1 MIKYFDLQRISES
14 FEPELSETV
23 VRVTRSGWYLQGE
36 ETRAFEEAFAGY
48 CGTRYCIGVGNGLDA
63 LTLIFMAYRELGEMQ
78 PGDEVIVPANTYIA
92 SILSVVRAGLKPVF
106 CEPSFDSCNIA
117 PEAIETLINFRTKA
131 ILPVHLYGR
140 CADMQPILNIA
151 ASYRLKVVEDAAQS
165 HGAVY
170 HGKRTGNLGDAAG
183 FSFYPAKNLGALGDG
198 GAVTTNDQQ
207 LAAMIRS
214 IANYGSSAKYVH
226 LCKGI
231 NSRLDELQAAVL
243 RLKLA
248 FPGGSAP
255 IMPPRKRFVTP
266 PQTRQLQQ
274 HIQRQCVLMFNR
286 CNTQASLY
294 IVLGGCQQLF
304 HIFPVFSSC
313 RDRLQAFLAAE
324 GIQAQIHYP
333 IPPHKQ
339 EAFTEYSSLSLPV
352 TERIHREELSLPMSP
367 LMTDEEVDTVIAAL
381 NRFV

>member
-36 ETRAFEEAFAGY
+36 ETRAFEEVFAGY

-117 PEAIETLINFRTKA
+117 PEAIETLINSRTKA

-214 IANYGSSAKYVH
+214 IANYGSSA
-226 LCKGI
+226 
-231 NSRLDELQAAVL
+231 
-243 RLKLA
+243 
-248 FPGGSAP
+248 
-255 IMPPRKRFVTP
+255 
-266 PQTRQLQQ
+266 
-274 HIQRQCVLMFNR
+274 
-286 CNTQASLY
+286 
-294 IVLGGCQQLF
+294 
-304 HIFPVFSSC
+304 
-313 RDRLQAFLAAE
+313 
-324 GIQAQIHYP
+324 
-333 IPPHKQ
+333 
-339 EAFTEYSSLSLPV
+339 
-352 TERIHREELSLPMSP
+352 
-367 LMTDEEVDTVIAAL
+367 
-381 NRFV
+381 

>member
-1 MIKYFDLQRISES
+1 M
-14 FEPELSETV
+14 
-23 VRVTRSGWYLQGE
+23 
-36 ETRAFEEAFAGY
+36 
-48 CGTRYCIGVGNGLDA
+48 
-63 LTLIFMAYRELGEMQ
+63 
-78 PGDEVIVPANTYIA
+78 IVPANTYIA

-117 PEAIETLINFRTKA
+117 PEAIETLINSRTKA

-248 FPGGSAP
+248 RLDVDNERRRNIACRYLDGIKNPLLTLPSVDDW
-255 IMPPRKRFVTP
+255 K
-266 PQTRQLQQ
+266 Q
-274 HIQRQCVLMFNR
+274 HV
-286 CNTQASLY
+286 
-294 IVLGGCQQLF
+294 F